1 MRWTITDRAQVI
13 ALCVLLS
20 VVAATAIPILAGS
33 SYLPLL
39 AIAAVSIV
47 AAWRVSLARTVDVVI
62 DADAISKTVGAH
74 TWQLSWSEIGSA
86 RLQKFLGSD
95 QLVLVGPV
103 SGRWSAS
110 DRLFTL
116 VPRGAVA
123 VQVPSGQVDELRR
136 LLVTHG
142 LMPADPDGSAAR

>member
-1 MRWTITDRAQVI
+1 MRWSLTDRAQVV
-13 ALCVLLS
+13 ALCFLLL
-20 VVAATAIPILAGS
+20 VVAVTAVPILAGS

-39 AIAAVSIV
+39 AIAAVSVV
-47 AAWRVSLARTVDVVI
+47 AAWRVSLARTVEVVI
-62 DADAISKTVGAH
+62 DADAISKTIGTH

-86 RLQKFLGSD
+86 RLKKFLGSD
-95 QLVLVGPV
+95 QVVLVGPV
-103 SGRWSAS
+103 AGRWSAS

-123 VQVPSGQVDELRR
+123 VQVPSGRVDELRR

-142 LMPADPDGSAAR
+142 LMLADPDGSAAR